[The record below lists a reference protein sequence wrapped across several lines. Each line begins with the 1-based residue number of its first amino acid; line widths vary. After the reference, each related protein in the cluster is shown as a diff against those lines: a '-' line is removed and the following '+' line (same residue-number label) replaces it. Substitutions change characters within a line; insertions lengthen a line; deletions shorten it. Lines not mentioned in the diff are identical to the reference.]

1 MIQINKLNKGANMN
15 QYLITN
21 SKDIR
26 DHFEKDFSNTEEAR
40 HWIINH
46 LDISKEWKITQATK
60 KEKKKLDFDC
70 AIEHMKRTFN
80 KGDTIYT
87 QLIKSTPSGTIYI
100 RLRYIKNN
108 RPYQCTYHYS
118 KIMDHQLDEKNSYS
132 IRRSFGNMDMG
143 FQTVYELCSKVWND
157 GYYLKHEWL

>member
-1 MIQINKLNKGANMN
+1 MIQIKTINKGDTMN

-26 DHFEKDFSNTEEAR
+26 DHFEKDFPNTEEAR

-70 AIEHMKRTFN
+70 AIEHK
-80 KGDTIYT
+80 
-87 QLIKSTPSGTIYI
+87 
-100 RLRYIKNN
+100 
-108 RPYQCTYHYS
+108 
-118 KIMDHQLDEKNSYS
+118 KIHILLNDLMETWIWVFKLSMNFVQK
-132 IRRSFGNMDMG
+132 FGMM
-143 FQTVYELCSKVWND
+143 VII
-157 GYYLKHEWL
+157 

>member
-1 MIQINKLNKGANMN
+1 MNKKKGNNMNTYLIINKNNI
-15 QYLITN
+15 Q
-21 SKDIR
+21 
-26 DHFEKDFSNTEEAR
+26 DHFEKDLENLTEVR

-46 LDISKEWKITQATK
+46 LDQSKEWEIKKATK
-60 KEKKKLDFDC
+60 KEKEKLDLEC

-87 QLIKSTPSGTIYI
+87 QLIKSTSNGTIYI
-100 RLRYIKNN
+100 RLRYIKDN

-118 KIMDHQLDEKNSYS
+118 KIMDHKLDERNSYS
-132 IRRSFGNMDMG
+132 IRQPFGNMDMG
-143 FQTVYELCSKVWND
+143 FHSVYSLCRKVWND

>member
-1 MIQINKLNKGANMN
+1 MN

-26 DHFEKDFSNTEEAR
+26 DHFEKDFPNTEEAR

-100 RLRYIKNN
+100 RLRYIKDN

-118 KIMDHQLDEKNSYS
+118 KIMDHKLDENNSYS
-132 IRRSFGNMDMG
+132 IRQSFGNMDMG
-143 FQTVYELCSKVWND
+143 FHAVYCLCRKIWND

>member
-1 MIQINKLNKGANMN
+1 MNNMKNKTKEETMT
-15 QYLITN
+15 YLITN

-26 DHFEKDFSNTEEAR
+26 DHFEKNFPNTEEAR

-46 LDISKEWKITQATK
+46 LDLSKKWKITQATK

-100 RLRYIKNN
+100 RLRYIKDN